1 MGRSINVK
9 ADISNYATR
18 ADFKNVTHLDT
29 STFALKR
36 NLASSKNK
44 VHKIDIDKLVLVPV
58 DLNKLSDVV
67 KNGVVKKTAYHKL
80 VSKVKTIDTS
90 GFVLKTKY
98 QSDKAELEKKISDV
112 NDLVKETKLTELEN
126 EISDISGLATKSA
139 LITVGKKMP
148 DPSSLVKK
156 KDYDTKINEL
166 EEKLT
171 DHNHDKYITTPQFN
185 TVAARV
191 FNARL
196 AQANLITKIDFI
208 AKLSS
213 LNGKINSNKTKHLVV
228 KNGLE
233 KLKTFDSSFLLA
245 KVIFKKILHKFI

>member
-1 MGRSINVK
+1 MGGSINVK
-9 ADISNYATR
+9 ADLSNYATR

-29 STFALKR
+29 STFALKK

-44 VHKIDIDKLVLVPV
+44 VYEIDMDKLVLVPV

-80 VSKVKTIDTS
+80 VSKVKNIDTR

-98 QSDKAELEKKISDV
+98 QTDKAELEKKIPGV
-112 NDLVKETKLTELEN
+112 TDLVKETKLTELEN
-126 EISDISGLATKSA
+126 KIPDVSGLATKSA
-139 LITVGKKMP
+139 LIKVGKKMP
-148 DPSSLVKK
+148 VPSSLVKK
-156 KDYDTKINEL
+156 KDYDTKISEL

-171 DHNHDKYITTPQFN
+171 DHNHDKYITTPQFH

-208 AKLSS
+208 AKLSN
-213 LNGKINSNKTKHLVV
+213 LNGKIN
-228 KNGLE
+228 
-233 KLKTFDSSFLLA
+233 
-245 KVIFKKILHKFI
+245 